1 MNTEHSLFER
11 AAIYALL
18 ARMFSYPLTTD
29 ELEAVAGLSVDESSG
44 EASALGAPLAQ
55 MQAAMSLDYPV
66 LVETLNRE
74 ATRLFEGPGQP
85 VAPPFGSFYLNERR
99 LMGPEAVDVRRAYLA
114 AQLLPDQG
122 GLMPPDHIA
131 LELGFIAA
139 LAGSESPEAL
149 ASARD
154 FLVQHL
160 LSWIPMWCD
169 DVARAKPHPFY
180 SGLVALTQAALA
192 SDLVWLNGTFTELAP
207 EVVGA

>member
-1 MNTEHSLFER
+1 M
-11 AAIYALL
+11 
-18 ARMFSYPLTTD
+18 
-29 ELEAVAGLSVDESSG
+29 
-44 EASALGAPLAQ
+44 
-55 MQAAMSLDYPV
+55 
-66 LVETLNRE
+66 
-74 ATRLFEGPGQP
+74 
-85 VAPPFGSFYLNERR
+85 GS
-99 LMGPEAVDVRRAYLA
+99 EAVDVRRAYLA

-180 SGLVALTQAALA
+180 AGLVALTQAALA